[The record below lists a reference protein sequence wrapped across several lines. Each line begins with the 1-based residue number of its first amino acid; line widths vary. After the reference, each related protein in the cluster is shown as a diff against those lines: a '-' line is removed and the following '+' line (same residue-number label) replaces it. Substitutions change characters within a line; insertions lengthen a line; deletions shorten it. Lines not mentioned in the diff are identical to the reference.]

1 MEAES
6 EKMCEEV
13 EQVKPAEQT
22 TCGRRRQEW
31 VQQTSG
37 HAEGRQEF
45 SRRGRAGRRQVRV
58 IRGRGEGGWRR
69 PATVVLAL
77 FRKGCKIPAA
87 GK

>member
-1 MEAES
+1 MKQPS
-6 EKMCEEV
+6 RR
-13 EQVKPAEQT
+13 PG
-22 TCGRRRQEW
+22 GRRRQER

-37 HAEGRQEF
+37 HARRQEF

-77 FRKGCKIPAA
+77 FRKGCKLPAA